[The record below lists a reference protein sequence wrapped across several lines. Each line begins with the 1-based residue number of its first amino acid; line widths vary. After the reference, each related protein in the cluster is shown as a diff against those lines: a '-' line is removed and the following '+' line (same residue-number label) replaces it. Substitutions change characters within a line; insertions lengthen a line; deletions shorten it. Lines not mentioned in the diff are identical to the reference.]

1 MPKRVMAPLPL
12 LLVGLD
18 MAQELLFGL
27 LQLCI
32 DLLAKG
38 DAHKILGTDCTAA
51 SLEAGGPLPFII
63 VGVGQW

>member
-1 MPKRVMAPLPL
+1 MAPLPL

-27 LQLCI
+27 LQLCL

-38 DAHKILGTDCTAA
+38 DLYTDCTAA
-51 SLEAGGPLPFII
+51 SLEAGGP
-63 VGVGQW
+63 VGQW